1 MLSEDAT
8 RQIASVIENG
18 NSGKADLDKLG
29 LEFPYAHPVSL
40 YETLISANSPDLTLD
55 FFAGSGTTGHAIINL
70 NRKNNSNLKYILV
83 EMGDYFDT
91 TTKLRVE
98 KVVYSDEWR
107 DGKPVSRKGISHAFK
122 YLRLESYEDALN
134 NIILTGGNQDLLTDA
149 REGYILS
156 YILGTEA
163 AGSASLLNV
172 EMLDKP
178 FSYKMNI
185 TRNLESAERIV
196 DLVETFNYLIGL
208 TVKKSHALISF
219 DADFATGEYGAVSAA
234 LKAGETYKFK
244 AVEGTVP
251 NGEKVLVLW
260 REMTG
265 DVVKD
270 NAVLDAYFLS
280 LPNACSFKRVYVN
293 CDNNLLNLRGNGES
307 WQVVLID
314 DEMKKRMFEDAE

>member
-1 MLSEDAT
+1 MGEYFNT
-8 RQIASVIENG
+8 VTKPRIQ
-18 NSGKADLDKLG
+18 KA
-29 LEFPYAHPVSL
+29 
-40 YETLISANSPDLTLD
+40 
-55 FFAGSGTTGHAIINL
+55 
-70 NRKNNSNLKYILV
+70 
-83 EMGDYFDT
+83 
-91 TTKLRVE
+91 
-98 KVVYSDEWR
+98 VYSMDMENQKGW
-107 DGKPVSRKGISHAFK
+107 DNGKPISRQGTSHAFK

-134 NIILTGGNQDLLTDA
+134 NIVLKDDGIDFLNAA
-149 REGYILS
+149 REGYMLS
-156 YILGTEA
+156 YMLSTEA

-172 EMLDKP
+172 DMLDKP

-185 TRNLESAERIV
+185 TQNLESSERTV

-208 TVKKSHALISF
+208 TVKKSHALATF
-219 DADFATGEYGAVSAA
+219 NADFTTGEYGAVTAM

-244 AVEGTVP
+244 AVEGTAP
-251 NGEKVLVLW
+251 NGDKTLVLW